1 MTEDEKKIEK
11 VPQTGDS
18 GASGE
23 KFDQYRGQTHKPTAE
38 QVQVMKRFTMGDGDG
53 DNSLKIVNPNDDPR
67 KQVIAQADTV
77 KSGSAEANPEKKKPR
92 ELVIRNE
99 LEKLMPPGHAYQL
112 VFKIEGGRVSFTMG
126 RQPNDQVFDD
136 FLNEV
141 SARLGSKDFE
151 QMVREE
157 VRAHGGRWVA
167 NLHTNQRPSSWKSDE
182 QMAAQSQQRPTGGP
196 GAESKP
202 QDKPQSKPTSDKV
215 VDHLLTPGPN
225 DAALESTPRPTQWK
239 RDLKGKVEQD
249 KIEVGTT
256 QYGSDKQEP
265 SYLAGS
271 GSFPTIDGRM
281 IPVSVSPEG
290 NQPIAF
296 EASPNTKITC
306 RINGAGSVVGAQGH
320 LEIAGDQRYFVVTHY
335 EEGRNVIS
343 SPPGRPFARIPL
355 FKCRRDGSF
364 KY

>member
-23 KFDQYRGQTHKPTAE
+23 KFDQYRGQTQKPTAE
-38 QVQVMKRFTMGDGDG
+38 QVQVMKRFTMGDGEG
-53 DNSLKIVNPNDDPR
+53 DNSLKIVSPGDDPR
-67 KQVIAQADTV
+67 KQVIAQADTS
-77 KSGSAEANPEKKKPR
+77 KGGAAESKPEQKKPR

-99 LEKLMPPGHAYQL
+99 LEKLMPLGHAYQL
-112 VFKIEGGRVSFTMG
+112 IFEMKGRSVGFTVMH
-126 RQPNDQVFDD
+126 QPNDQDYKA
-136 FLNEV
+136 FLQKV
-141 SARLGSKDFE
+141 STRLGSKDFE
-151 QMVREE
+151 DMVREE
-157 VRAHGGRWVA
+157 VKAHGGRWVA

-182 QMAAQSQQRPTGGP
+182 QMAAQSQGRPSAGS
-196 GAESKP
+196 GAEVIP
-202 QDKPQSKPTSDKV
+202 QGEPQSKPTTDKV
-215 VDHLLTPGPN
+215 VDDLLTPGPN
-225 DAALESTPRPTQWK
+225 DDSSENKPRPTQWK

-249 KIEVGTT
+249 KIEVGVT

-271 GSFPTIDGRM
+271 GSFSTVDGRS
-281 IPVSVSPEG
+281 IQVSVTPQG

-306 RINGAGSVVGAQGH
+306 RISGAGSVVGAQGH
-320 LEIAGDQRYFVVTHY
+320 LEIDGNQRYFVVTHY
-335 EEGRNVIS
+335 EEGRNVVA